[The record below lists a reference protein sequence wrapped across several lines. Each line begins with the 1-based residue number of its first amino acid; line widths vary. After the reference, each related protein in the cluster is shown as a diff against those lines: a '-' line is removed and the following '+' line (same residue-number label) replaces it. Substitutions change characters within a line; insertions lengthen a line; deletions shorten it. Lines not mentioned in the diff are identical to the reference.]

1 MTDFEKRWKAQKAL
15 IQLTEAVS
23 KIKTLV
29 ETAPS
34 ISDSQ
39 LMEIQTLASSAKD
52 FQPSQEVTLP
62 NPGAPT
68 LTEWRGKQ
76 LGNMLKF
83 RTQKEVDDMPLAGA
97 GTPDLYNGKSIG

>member
-1 MTDFEKRWKAQKAL
+1 MTDFEKRWKAQKAP

-52 FQPSQEVTLP
+52 FQPSQEVSLP
-62 NPGAPT
+62 NPGAAT
-68 LTEWRGKQ
+68 LTEWLGKD
-76 LGNMLKF
+76 LAEKRRF
-83 RTQKEVDDMPLAGA
+83 RSQEEIDRMPLVAR
-97 GTPDLYNGKSIG
+97 GTPTLVRGKSID